1 MSSSGNREILCRR
14 ATRNESA
21 LAAPATQG
29 ENRNM
34 QQHSF
39 AMSLRS
45 TRRWLGAALAG
56 ASLMLAATH
65 AFAGGTEQLKAFVS
79 QVRSAKGDFTQQIVK
94 ARRRARAPRRPRR
107 SPPTIRA
114 ARSCLRAPASSS
126 GRTRSRTS
134 RCCRPTA
141 TSSVR
146 PRPEPVTERKLNGAL
161 GASPAAILFG
171 SNDLEKNYTL
181 RDAGERAASSG
192 SKCSRRRRTRSSSGS
207 ASASRTARRD
217 GTARRVGNVTLLT
230 FTIQTNPPLK
240 GDTFVRRAEGR

>member
-1 MSSSGNREILCRR
+1 MSP
-14 ATRNESA
+14 A

-94 ARRRARAPRRPRR
+94 APAKGASAAQAAPKPTDNSSGTFVFAR
-107 SPPTIRA
+107 
-114 ARSCLRAPASSS
+114 PASSS

-141 TSSVR
+141 TSSTYDR
-146 PRPEPVTERKLNGAL
+146 DLNR
-161 GASPAAILFG
+161 SP
-171 SNDLEKNYTL
+171 
-181 RDAGERAASSG
+181 
-192 SKCSRRRRTRSSSGS
+192 S
-207 ASASRTARRD
+207 AS
-217 GTARRVGNVTLLT
+217 
-230 FTIQTNPPLK
+230 
-240 GDTFVRRAEGR
+240 